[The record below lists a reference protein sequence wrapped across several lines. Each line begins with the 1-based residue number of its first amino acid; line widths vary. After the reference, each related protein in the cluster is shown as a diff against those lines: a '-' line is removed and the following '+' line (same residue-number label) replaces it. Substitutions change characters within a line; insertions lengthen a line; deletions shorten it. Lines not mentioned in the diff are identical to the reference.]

1 MAEALVSQPD
11 VRDDVGRAVGV
22 IQESTATAVEHNNLC
37 PGEWRGGEQVRR
49 GNEFGLSLRCLG
61 NL

>member
-1 MAEALVSQPD
+1 MVSQPD

-37 PGEWRGGEQVRR
+37 PGECVWGGGTGAKRK
-49 GNEFGLSLRCLG
+49 
-61 NL
+61 

>member
-37 PGEWRGGEQVRR
+37 PGEGG
-49 GNEFGLSLRCLG
+49 GNRCEEEMSSA
-61 NL
+61 